1 MNTES
6 AMVVLSGGQDSTTC
20 LLMARDT
27 YKTVHAI
34 TFDYGQRHARE
45 IEAAREVARIVG
57 VDSHE
62 VVNVRG
68 LLRSTS
74 PLTDTEAR
82 LETYADYK
90 SMDEIIGNRIELTFV
105 PLRNPFFLT
114 VAANYALHR
123 GCRTLVTGVCAMD
136 NANYPDCTPDFIDS
150 MESMINVALG
160 LGMDTDNS
168 DRFRI
173 ATPLLRMT
181 KEQTVR
187 AAMSYPLGEQAMAHT
202 HTCYAGEFPPC
213 GKCHACVLRAEGFRQ
228 AGRPD
233 PLVER
238 GVAFTAGEAA

>member
-1 MNTES
+1 MNTDS

-74 PLTDTEAR
+74 PLTDPKVE
-82 LETYADYK
+82 LETYTNFEA
-90 SMDEIIGNRIELTFV
+90 MDKIIGDRVELTFV

-114 VAANYALHR
+114 VAANYALHH

-136 NANYPDCTPDFIDS
+136 NANYPDCTPDFITA
-150 MESMINVALG
+150 MEQMINVALG
-160 LGMDTDNS
+160 IGVDVDNV

-181 KEQTVR
+181 KAQTVK

-213 GKCHACVLRAEGFRQ
+213 GRCHACVLRAEGFRL
-228 AGRPD
+228 AGVPD

-238 GVAFTAGEAA
+238 AGEVA